1 MTARDCLE
9 NTLSLSLRMN
19 SLLEWNLTKTI
30 RQLQIMKRANLL
42 RTVVIKMLRWL
53 TLTRRIMSNWCPIKN
68 SGENSLRITY
78 VSKQSPSEATI
89 LFSFQEWPIQ
99 KNTKTDTSTTNN
111 RYLTKK
117 IGREIP
123 NLTNRRLASSRRQRM
138 TSILWGILALM
149 TCPLASARSKLI
161 KKLIYLQKLMLV
173 NQNQPKWTQTLTNLK
188 TRTQSGTR

>member
-1 MTARDCLE
+1 
-9 NTLSLSLRMN
+9 MN

-42 RTVVIKMLRWL
+42 RTVVIKMLRWS
-53 TLTRRIMSNWCPIKN
+53 TLTKRIMSNWCPIKN
-68 SGENSLRITY
+68 SGKSSLRITY

-99 KNTKTDTSTTNN
+99 KNMRTDTSIISN
-111 RYLTKK
+111 RFYLSR
-117 IGREIP
+117 IGKEIP
-123 NLTNRRLASSRRQRM
+123 NLINRRLASSRRQKM
-138 TSILWGILALM
+138 TSILSETLVLM

-161 KKLIYLQKLMLV
+161 KKLICSQKLMVV
-173 NQNQPKWTQTLTNLK
+173 NQKRPIWTQILPRLR